1 MKFNTFLFLLG
12 FVFGIIFYN
21 KVLVSKVDHKEITRI
36 EAAIDTVFSE
46 RKQYV
51 KDTVAPK
58 EKIIKTNFSKVTK
71 HVDSVFKDSSV
82 ENKQKLFDSTY
93 PTSLYD
99 SLKIIDITSS
109 QSHDAIE
116 AKLLQ
121 QRDSQLLEVCKD
133 NVNQCEKSLE
143 TIQVKIDTLK
153 QIIPEENSHWKSIG
167 ITTSM
172 ISVILLI
179 MIL

>member
-1 MKFNTFLFLLG
+1 MKLNTLLLLLG

-21 KVLVSKVDHKEITRI
+21 KVLVSDVDRKEVTRI

-46 RKQYV
+46 RIVYV
-51 KDTVAPK
+51 KDSVDPK

-71 HVDSVFKDSSV
+71 RVNSIFKDTSV
-82 ENKQKLFDSTY
+82 ENKQKLFDSIY

-99 SLKIIDITSS
+99 SFKIIDITSS

-116 AKLLQ
+116 TKLLL
-121 QRDSQLLEVCKD
+121 QRDSQLLEVCTD

-143 TIQVKIDTLK
+143 TIKVKIDTLK
-153 QIIPEENSHWKSIG
+153 QLIPEENSHWKAIG
-167 ITTSM
+167 ITTSI

-179 MIL
+179 IIL